1 LGTAF
6 TDEVIRNGISKYAP
20 QKLRVTIAAFNKR
33 AMRVWEKNGFQQT
46 QNFKRSKDGTEF
58 VVMTKDM

>member
-46 QNFKRSKDGTEF
+46 QNFKRSKDGMEF